1 MTLAGDFRLAARLC
15 NAQLPALGAT
25 LALISVLA
33 LAVPA
38 RPQGKGS
45 LKAVHARLAEHVR
58 HQLVMLP
65 YYSVFDNLE
74 FRIEGVDTVVLSG
87 QVMRPSL
94 KSDAEST
101 VRRLEGVGKV
111 VNSIEVLPLSPN
123 DDRIRRA
130 VHHAISAKPGLDR
143 YFLRAV
149 PPIHIIVKD
158 GNVTLVGVVASQVD
172 KDLAGLAA
180 REVPGVFS
188 LTNNLRVENP
198 SR

>member
-1 MTLAGDFRLAARLC
+1 MTLTGDLRLAAGLRSVKS
-15 NAQLPALGAT
+15 AALGAT

-33 LAVPA
+33 LATPA

-45 LKAVHARLAEHVR
+45 LKAVHARLAEQVR

-74 FRIEGVDTVVLSG
+74 FRIEGIDTIVLSG

-94 KSDAEST
+94 KSDAESA
-101 VRRLEGVGKV
+101 VRSLEGVGKV

-123 DDRIRRA
+123 DDRIRRG
-130 VHHAISAKPGLDR
+130 VHHAIYAKPALDR

-158 GNVTLVGVVASQVD
+158 GNVTLVGVVANQAD

-180 REVPGVFS
+180 NGVPGVFS
-188 LTNNLRVENP
+188 FTNNLRVENP

>member
-1 MTLAGDFRLAARLC
+1 
-15 NAQLPALGAT
+15 
-25 LALISVLA
+25 
-33 LAVPA
+33 
-38 RPQGKGS
+38 
-45 LKAVHARLAEHVR
+45 
-58 HQLVMLP
+58 
-65 YYSVFDNLE
+65 
-74 FRIEGVDTVVLSG
+74 
-87 QVMRPSL
+87 MRPSL